1 MTAPSPYCES
11 DFHAASARSMDKAA
25 NLQVADKAANQAAKA
40 NGCFVAKPTIL
51 RHEKW
56 QWYC

>member
-1 MTAPSPYCES
+1 
-11 DFHAASARSMDKAA
+11 MDKAA